1 MRPKKYKIKLLP
13 IEKEAL
19 EKLLKKQST
28 PQNIARR
35 AKIILLTDDT
45 DKSYTAIAKSLN
57 IASCDITKWTQR
69 WVKRSDTKDV
79 EERLQDD
86 PRSGRPSE
94 ITPEQWCSIM
104 ALACEKP
111 ENHGV
116 PITNWSHSTLTKEIL
131 KQGIVE
137 KISPSHLGDFL
148 KKQNYNHTAVSIG

>member
-1 MRPKKYKIKLLP
+1 MRAIKYKIQLLP
-13 IEKEAL
+13 AEKETL

-35 AKIILLTDDT
+35 AKIILLADNT

-57 IASCDITKWTQR
+57 IASCDMTKWTQR
-69 WVKRSDTKDV
+69 WVKRSDIKDV
-79 EERLQDD
+79 EERLQDN

-94 ITPEQWCSIM
+94 ITPEQWCKIM

-116 PITNWSHSTLTKEIL
+116 PITNWSHSTLTREIL
-131 KQGIVE
+131 KQEIVE
-137 KISPSHLGDFL
+137 KISQSHVGGFL
-148 KKQNYNHTAVSIG
+148 KRQNYNHIAVSIG